1 MVVADSDWSAQRFV
15 SAAAEGRRLHT
26 QLDPDAPSWLLNYLP
41 IRILPNRLAV
51 AKLVVITSTNFD
63 SDPTGRCARQ
73 QPLRNN
79 HVSTDPMA
87 VLTIVDIRETL
98 EARRQPLSHGSLAHK
113 ALSPRIWPT
122 RQVQRTIIRKELHD
136 RVQILG
142 IEGIED
148 RLYGFYGHRLLLRHG
163 ASSLNEGLTFQRP
176 QEFLAQAWP
185 LRLVPLIAVLD
196 VSGRRRSDDDL
207 LQRPWPRIRP
217 RTSSQ
222 GMPTGPSRFRSSRR
236 RSSSA
241 RWAPVSGIASGVA
254 ARLSHSSS
262 SRSSRSS
269 GVSDA
274 MSRPPLL
281 MPEV

>member
-113 ALSPRIWPT
+113 ALAPRIWPT
-122 RQVQRTIIRKELHD
+122 RQVQRTIVRKELHD
-136 RVQILG
+136 RVQIVG

-163 ASSLNEGLTFQRP
+163 ASSLNEGLTLRISSAVQPRP
-176 QEFLAQAWP
+176 LNALVRPAAQA
-185 LRLVPLIAVLD
+185 LQD
-196 VSGRRRSDDDL
+196 VVVRQEILNTHGRDLARSL
-207 LQRPWPRIRP
+207 N
-217 RTSSQ
+217 
-222 GMPTGPSRFRSSRR
+222 RS
-236 RSSSA
+236 A
-241 RWAPVSGIASGVA
+241 
-254 ARLSHSSS
+254 
-262 SRSSRSS
+262 
-269 GVSDA
+269 D
-274 MSRPPLL
+274 PPGAGALGGS
-281 MPEV
+281 